1 MFFSS
6 GQKFQ
11 NFFIKMEHGTDGC
24 SIIPIL
30 SIRSIKNVKILSKKK
45 IRKISAQKITSGD
58 YFRFNLEET
67 KT

>member
-30 SIRSIKNVKILSKKK
+30 SIRSIKKRENIIKEKRS
-45 IRKISAQKITSGD
+45 
-58 YFRFNLEET
+58 
-67 KT
+67 

>member
-30 SIRSIKNVKILSKKK
+30 SIRSIKNVKILLKKK
-45 IRKISAQKITSGD
+45 DDGK
-58 YFRFNLEET
+58 FRV
-67 KT
+67 